1 MRYWLTAAALI
12 ASLTTSTNSVSLNSR
27 AISGEYGIEGLK
39 NMESQLEVNEQPF
52 TELQG
57 GPSYNKADMEGAAP
71 YTNQSAWEYPM
82 SASGFGTQA
91 TSKKMIG
98 AYYPD
103 WQTNRLP
110 VNQIDWSHID
120 YISYAFGLIGS
131 NDYEIELSSGTDSTL
146 TSLVEAAHSQ
156 TPTRRVELSIGGWT
170 GSGPFSDAV
179 STEANREKLA
189 TAMVEAQK
197 KWNVDGIDIDWEY
210 PGLPGAGNPHTGS
223 DSANYLKFLKV
234 LKPQLPSNVTLSAA
248 TSVYPF
254 AGPDGTPL
262 DDVSGFG
269 EVFDHILIMNYDI
282 FNAAPAPG
290 PNAALSD
297 KCGSSKPGA
306 NAEDSIKAWNE
317 AGIPLEK
324 IYLGVPAYGYL
335 HESSAK
341 ALVARQTPTVP
352 GTDEGTIT
360 NSQPATPAVPTMPST
375 PAVPGATPSIP
386 TGGTGTNPSNTPV
399 TIKNADGTAAKG
411 QVDFDAVVNSGAL
424 TRVSA
429 SQFDAAGGWTRKWDE
444 CSSTPFLYSGSQV
457 LSYDDP
463 ESFKLK
469 AQLAQDMGI
478 GGIGGWTL
486 IGDTEQ
492 GDLYAALRDGLGV
505 SDP

>member
-1 MRYWLTAAALI
+1 M
-12 ASLTTSTNSVSLNSR
+12 
-27 AISGEYGIEGLK
+27 
-39 NMESQLEVNEQPF
+39 
-52 TELQG
+52 
-57 GPSYNKADMEGAAP
+57 
-71 YTNQSAWEYPM
+71 
-82 SASGFGTQA
+82 
-91 TSKKMIG
+91 
-98 AYYPD
+98 
-103 WQTNRLP
+103 
-110 VNQIDWSHID
+110 
-120 YISYAFGLIGS
+120 
-131 NDYEIELSSGTDSTL
+131 
-146 TSLVEAAHSQ
+146 
-156 TPTRRVELSIGGWT
+156 
-170 GSGPFSDAV
+170 
-179 STEANREKLA
+179 
-189 TAMVEAQK
+189 
-197 KWNVDGIDIDWEY
+197 
-210 PGLPGAGNPHTGS
+210 
-223 DSANYLKFLKV
+223 
-234 LKPQLPSNVTLSAA
+234 
-248 TSVYPF
+248 
-254 AGPDGTPL
+254 
-262 DDVSGFG
+262 
-269 EVFDHILIMNYDI
+269 
-282 FNAAPAPG
+282 
-290 PNAALSD
+290 
-297 KCGSSKPGA
+297 
-306 NAEDSIKAWNE
+306 
-317 AGIPLEK
+317 
-324 IYLGVPAYGYL
+324 GVPAYGYL

-352 GTDEGTIT
+352 GTDEGTTT